1 MFPPLTDDLAHAL
14 TSRTHSEG
22 VTALAATLLI
32 TYHGRILLI
41 ENSDRD
47 GADLERWDL
56 PATTVYP
63 GETLT
68 DAIDRALATA
78 YHGLELDEI
87 TGYVGS
93 YDRET
98 PCGSTLIR
106 HFAFT
111 TEIPDP
117 TTACRT
123 LNRAHHWAGP
133 RRRHPAHDRRVLHA
147 PAQPNPPHRGSR
159 HRSLATKTPPTS
171 GVSTWSARA
180 QRGRTTLTRRDRRPP
195 SRGERCR
202 QPSPACGPAEGGA
215 TGGLTSVTI
224 PTSSVTYRPFDRSR
238 NTRVLPNGSVT
249 TATRPTGMSTGSQST
264 SPPAAST
271 SRTASSAEATSQ
283 FGAYCSRVV
292 RTISVSPP
300 GRPTAACPISS
311 LRHTS
316 RCPSA
321 SR

>member
-22 VTALAATLLI
+22 ITALAATLLI
-32 TYHGRILLI
+32 NYHGRILLI

-68 DAIDRALATA
+68 VAIDRALATA

-117 TTACRT
+117 TNVCRT
-123 LNRAHHWAGP
+123 LQRAHHWAGP
-133 RRRHPAHDRRVLHA
+133 L
-147 PAQPNPPHRGSR
+147 
-159 HRSLATKTPPTS
+159 
-171 GVSTWSARA
+171 
-180 QRGRTTLTRRDRRPP
+180 
-195 SRGERCR
+195 E
-202 QPSPACGPAEGGA
+202 GPALADDIQHMIDEYY
-215 TGGLTSVTI
+215 TH
-224 PTSSVTYRPFDRSR
+224 RHSR
-238 NTRVLPNGSVT
+238 AHPIVDLGI
-249 TATRPTGMSTGSQST
+249 
-264 SPPAAST
+264 
-271 SRTASSAEATSQ
+271 
-283 FGAYCSRVV
+283 V
-292 RTISVSPP
+292 R
-300 GRPTAACPISS
+300 
-311 LRHTS
+311 
-316 RCPSA
+316 
-321 SR
+321 